1 MKLNKKSVLV
11 TLSTIF
17 VCVTLIVTTIAYL
30 ETRTESK
37 DNEFEFK
44 PAEVEIIERFDGWN
58 VKEVSLKN
66 TSDDI
71 NCVVR
76 GMLLPRVLDEDG
88 NYVAV
93 DLGTLGAP
101 VANKITAGDFV
112 FELASDWA
120 TNWFYK
126 DGFFYCKKVLA
137 PNETTALL
145 LKKVSLASTDQ
156 ATKDKYKDLEVKVD
170 VLSDI
175 LQAEGGAPSIEWG
188 IVVNGLTVSA
198 S

>member
-1 MKLNKKSVLV
+1 MRLNKRAIL
-11 TLSTIF
+11 TALSTIF
-17 VCVTLIVTTIAYL
+17 VCVTLIVTTVAYL
-30 ETRTESK
+30 GTKTESK
-37 DNEFEFK
+37 NNEFGFP
-44 PAEVEIIERFDGWN
+44 PAKVEIIERFDGWN

-66 TSDDI
+66 TSDNI

-76 GMLLPRVLDEDG
+76 GMLLPRVMDKNG
-88 NYVAV
+88 NYVSV
-93 DLGTLGAP
+93 NLGALSAP

-112 FELASDWA
+112 FELASDWS

-137 PNETTALL
+137 PGETSALL
-145 LKKVSLASTDQ
+145 LKKVSLVNTTQ